1 MNPTRIVLL
10 VLMISALAFVAVAS
24 RADSHKKTEVE
35 YLKSPGTEDM
45 DLPFSAAVRVG
56 NLMFLSGQLGL
67 VPGTRDLAEGGIQGQ
82 TRQTMENIAATLE
95 NFGSSIDN
103 VVKCTVFLENM
114 DEWGAM
120 NEVYRTFFK
129 NAPARSALGASG
141 LALGAAVEIECI
153 AVVD

>member
-1 MNPTRIVLL
+1 MNQGRFVALA
-10 VLMISALAFVAVAS
+10 LMIAVLAFVAVNT
-24 RADSHKKTEVE
+24 RADDHKKPEVE

-45 DLPFSAAVRVG
+45 NLPFSAAVRVG

-67 VPGTRDLAEGGIQGQ
+67 VPGTRELAEGGIQPE

-95 NFGSSIDN
+95 DFCSSIDN
-103 VVKCTVFLENM
+103 VVKCTVFLADM

-120 NEVYRTFFK
+120 NEVYRTFFE

-141 LALGAAVEIECI
+141 LALGAQVEIECI